1 MKRINELNFAPGKRI
16 LFVFPHP
23 DDEQAFATGLY
34 LQSIRAGLIAKSIC
48 LTNGEKSTLRYG
60 LDKNDDLGKVR
71 ATEYKRALN
80 ILDIKD
86 YDQPNFGDGR
96 LRERTDDLYQYILNE
111 IKDSQFDYVSTFEP
125 DGVYGHPDHIETSKV
140 ITQIYNQTHSFKLIY
155 ATVDNSFDPD
165 EGSKNMAD
173 DYSRIN
179 PIKANMIIKL
189 GIPDMIKKAKALSS
203 HKSQTAQN
211 MSIKNFPS
219 MLKFLRHEH
228 HFVVE

>member
-1 MKRINELNFAPGKRI
+1 MKTINELHFAPGKKI

-34 LQSIRAGLIAKSIC
+34 LQSKKAGLQTKSIC

-60 LDKNDDLGKVR
+60 LGTDDDLGKVR
-71 ATEYKRALN
+71 ATEYKNALN

-86 YDQPNFGDGR
+86 YDQPNFGDGK
-96 LRERTDDLYQYILNE
+96 LREQTNDLYQYILNE
-111 IKDSQFDYVSTFEP
+111 INNTQFDYVSTFEP
-125 DGVYGHPDHIETSKV
+125 DGVYGHPDHIEISKV
-140 ITQIYNQTHSFKLIY
+140 ITQIYHDNKNFRLIY

-165 EGSKNMAD
+165 QGSKNMAD
-173 DYSRIN
+173 DYSQIN
-179 PIKANMIIKL
+179 PIKANMILTLRIS
-189 GIPDMIKKAKALSS
+189 DMIKKAKALAC

-211 MSIKNFPS
+211 MNIKNFPS

-228 HFVVE
+228 HFVV